1 MSDRMKKYDQLTRKE
16 KQLIALEYPYKA
28 DRQLWDVTLGNSY
41 DSAKFFNSP
50 DEIMEIKE
58 EMAKDD
64 VSLINRSNYVSGS
77 KTTTKSE
84 TISILDSLIAP
95 FGEETYRNQL
105 QMADMELDPS
115 AAIKDLI
122 LIQKLRL
129 QMGMQYEVDV
139 GLGNNPETEACA
151 RGLESM
157 IKTYNDIVNG
167 QKHDVNLNHS
177 VSSMISEMD
186 LTDEDFIDLL
196 GYRFSKS
203 GSLYN
208 HPVRNIMLAA
218 LIDLKGNLTE
228 ATKYMCQLLNIK
240 GTVLPLTEEKV
251 ELVGQSHDK
260 EYYGEE
266 EVSNNIKDIRRLTY
280 DHDIRIGSEI
290 RQKVLEAD
298 LIIFSSG
305 SLYTSILPHLIS
317 SEVLEAIDETKAP
330 LMYIANLVTQPGET
344 DDYNVSDHL
353 RVLNQYLGNRKIDIV
368 VANNAS
374 IDERIME
381 KYLTAEHKT
390 IVSLDRVKIAEQKA
404 QIIEGDIFCIE
415 NDKIRH
421 NALKTA
427 YYIFSYLM
435 ENE

>member
-1 MSDRMKKYDQLTRKE
+1 MKKYDQLTRKE

-167 QKHDVNLNHS
+167 QKHDVNVNHS

-186 LTDEDFIDLL
+186 LTDEDFIDLDDDMYD
-196 GYRFSKS
+196 YRE
-203 GSLYN
+203 
-208 HPVRNIMLAA
+208 
-218 LIDLKGNLTE
+218 D
-228 ATKYMCQLLNIK
+228 
-240 GTVLPLTEEKV
+240 
-251 ELVGQSHDK
+251 
-260 EYYGEE
+260 
-266 EVSNNIKDIRRLTY
+266 
-280 DHDIRIGSEI
+280 
-290 RQKVLEAD
+290 
-298 LIIFSSG
+298 
-305 SLYTSILPHLIS
+305 
-317 SEVLEAIDETKAP
+317 
-330 LMYIANLVTQPGET
+330 
-344 DDYNVSDHL
+344 
-353 RVLNQYLGNRKIDIV
+353 
-368 VANNAS
+368 
-374 IDERIME
+374 
-381 KYLTAEHKT
+381 
-390 IVSLDRVKIAEQKA
+390 
-404 QIIEGDIFCIE
+404 
-415 NDKIRH
+415 
-421 NALKTA
+421 
-427 YYIFSYLM
+427 
-435 ENE
+435 